1 MLSILPATTP
11 DHFEIARTLFR
22 EYQAAIDTDLC
33 FQSFEEELAG
43 LPGKYAPP
51 RGTLLI
57 AWMQTAD
64 GTQTPVG
71 VIAMRPFADHIC
83 EMKRLYVRPAG
94 RGHQLGRR
102 LIEHLIATARATGY
116 RKMRLDTLTDKMAY
130 AISIYCEMGFHD
142 IPPYFS
148 SPLPNELF
156 MELDLNVHSLT
167 HGTRSKSSSS

>member
-1 MLSILPATTP
+1 MLSILPASAP
-11 DHFEIARTLFR
+11 EHFEIARTLFR
-22 EYQAAIDTDLC
+22 EYQRSIDTDLC

-57 AWMQTAD
+57 AWMKTPD
-64 GTQTPVG
+64 GAQAPVG
-71 VIAMRPFADHIC
+71 VIAMRPLADDIC

-102 LIEHLIATARATGY
+102 LIEHLIATARAAGY
-116 RKMRLDTLTDKMAY
+116 RKMRLDTLTDKMGH
-130 AISIYCEMGFHD
+130 AISIYRDFGFND
-142 IPPYFS
+142 IAPYFD

-156 MELDLNVHSLT
+156 MELDLREVQ
-167 HGTRSKSSSS
+167 GTRSKAQG